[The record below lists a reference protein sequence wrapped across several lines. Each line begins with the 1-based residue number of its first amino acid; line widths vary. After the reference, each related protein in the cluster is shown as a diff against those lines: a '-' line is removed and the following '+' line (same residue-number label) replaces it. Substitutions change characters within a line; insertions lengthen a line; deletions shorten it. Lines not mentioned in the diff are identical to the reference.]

1 MILATLR
8 MVMSPEN
15 FAEVLRILLRTAE
28 RTRVETGCDRYRVYQ
43 DAQETRAILLEAAW
57 NSEEELD
64 QYLRSDDFLEVLMV
78 MEMAV
83 EQPEIQFSTIAGV
96 TGLERA
102 MAARSKDVCLGAASS
117 HVWQRHVANQIVR
130 ERRTEWMT
138 E

>member
-8 MVMSPEN
+8 MVMPSEKV
-15 FAEVLRILLRTAE
+15 AEAVRILLRTAE
-28 RTRVETGCDRYRVYQ
+28 RTSVGTGCDRYRVYR
-43 DAQETRAILLEAAW
+43 DSQETNAILLEEAW

-64 QYLRSDDFLEVLMV
+64 HHLRSDDFREVLMV

-83 EQPEIQFSTIAGV
+83 EQPEIQFSTIAAV

-102 MAARSKDVCLGAASS
+102 MAARSKNSSPGAGNSY
-117 HVWQRHVANQIVR
+117 VWPEYMAKQVVR
-130 ERRTEWMT
+130 ERGTERIT